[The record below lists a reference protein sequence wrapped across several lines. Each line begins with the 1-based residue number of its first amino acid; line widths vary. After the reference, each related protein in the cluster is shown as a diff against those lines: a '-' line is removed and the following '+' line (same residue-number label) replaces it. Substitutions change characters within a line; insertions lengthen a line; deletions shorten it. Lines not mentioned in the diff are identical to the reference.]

1 VRIIKLLLL
10 GVLVVVVIGVAA
22 LIGYMNLSQDA
33 PHFAGQ
39 CEVLELD
46 GSAEDIQIDRERGI
60 AYLSVIDRRAL
71 ASGGA
76 TQGTISRLD
85 LNKATIDAE
94 PALIDP
100 PGHFRPHGLSLF
112 IDESGRRYLITI
124 NHPVDRETGQD
135 AVELFEEDETG
146 RFRHVE
152 TFTDPLFENLNDLVA
167 VGPRQ
172 FYAVNDTGASRD
184 GSLTKLVYFDS
195 GRATAVADDIDSGGG
210 INVSADGS
218 AIYVAETSGETIRVM
233 SRNKEDGSLETV
245 KRIPLGTAPD
255 NIDVAEDG
263 SLWIGAHSNILAL
276 VFHFMMNADAP
287 SQILRI
293 EFDDAGEATIGE
305 IYLNRG
311 DQISASSVGVT
322 VGNRLLIGSITAPKI
337 LMCEME

>member
-1 VRIIKLLLL
+1 VKIIKLILL
-10 GVLVVVVIGVAA
+10 GVVAVVVISVAGVIA
-22 LIGYMNLSQDA
+22 YMNLSQDE

-39 CEVLELD
+39 CEALELD
-46 GSAEDIQIDRERGI
+46 GSAEDIQIDRDLGI

-71 ASGGA
+71 ASGGEA
-76 TQGTISRLD
+76 QGTISRLD
-85 LNKATIDAE
+85 LNEAAIGVE

-100 PGHFRPHGLSLF
+100 PGHFRPHGLSLY
-112 IDESGRRYLITI
+112 IDESGRRYLIVI

-135 AVELFEEDETG
+135 AVELFEEGTTG

-184 GSLTKLVYFDS
+184 SSLTNLVYFDS
-195 GRATAVADDIDSGGG
+195 GRAIAVADDINSGGG
-210 INVSADGS
+210 VNVSADGS
-218 AIYVAETSGETIRVM
+218 AIYVAETMGQTLRIM
-233 SRNKEDGSLETV
+233 ARNSEDGSLETL
-245 KRIPLGTAPD
+245 KQIPLGTSPD

-263 SLWIGAHSNILAL
+263 SLWIGAHSSILAL
-276 VFHFMMNADAP
+276 VFHFIMNTDAP

-293 EFDDAGEATIGE
+293 ALDDAGEARIGE

-311 DQISASSVGVT
+311 DEISASSVGAT
-322 VGNRLLIGSITAPKI
+322 FGNRLLIGSITAPKVLI
-337 LMCEME
+337 CEME